1 MKNHGEIFREEYT
14 KDLFPETIESVIY
27 KFITWLKTY
36 DLYKTYTTKW
46 KCKY

>member
-14 KDLFPETIESVIY
+14 KDLFPETIESVIH
-27 KFITWLKTY
+27 KFIAWLKTY
-36 DLYKTYTTKW
+36 DLYETYTTKW